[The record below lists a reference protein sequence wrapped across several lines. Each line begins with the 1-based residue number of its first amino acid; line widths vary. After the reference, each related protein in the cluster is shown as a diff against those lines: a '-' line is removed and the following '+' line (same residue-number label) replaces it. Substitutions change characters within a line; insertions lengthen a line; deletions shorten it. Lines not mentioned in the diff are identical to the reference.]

1 VKVLL
6 AVLALAMPGSGS
18 SNAGAAPPD
27 GCAYTYADDY
37 STNTVATDSYSHSM
51 IQAQFCTTCSAGWL
65 MFVTDST
72 GNRGLGLYAGMAFY
86 PVYPAYLAY
95 RFPPDGV
102 AGGMTGTLEF
112 DAQPVPSLAAGS
124 VFGPAQAVIAYD
136 GVWAASV
143 DPLQVGHYTFDLAPP
158 PTVDKVY
165 LFVRASMNRLDNLAV
180 CLAPPTPTRATTWG
194 RLKSIYR

>member
-1 VKVLL
+1 MKALL
-6 AVLALAMPGSGS
+6 AVLALAMLGSGS
-18 SNAGAAPPD
+18 SVAGAAPAG
-27 GCAYTYADDY
+27 GCAYTYTDDF
-37 STNTVATDSYSHSM
+37 STDAVATDSYSHSM
-51 IQAQFCTTCSAGWL
+51 IQAQFCMSCSAGWL

-72 GNRGLGLYAGMAFY
+72 GNRGLGLYSGRVFY
-86 PVYPAYLAY
+86 PTYPAYLAY
-95 RFPPDGV
+95 RFPLDGG

-112 DAQPVPSLAAGS
+112 DALPAPGPAAGWG
-124 VFGPAQAVIAYD
+124 FGTAQAVIAYD
-136 GVWAASV
+136 GVWAAAV

-180 CLAPPTPTRATTWG
+180 CLDAPTPTRATTWG